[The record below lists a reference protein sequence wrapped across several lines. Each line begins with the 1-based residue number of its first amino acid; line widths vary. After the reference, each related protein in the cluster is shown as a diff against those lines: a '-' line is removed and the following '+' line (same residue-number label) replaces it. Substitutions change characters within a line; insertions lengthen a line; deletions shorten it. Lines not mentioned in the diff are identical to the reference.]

1 MAKWLPHSYLRVAL
15 HMRGSMGKSTEPLK
29 TLQYGTAETLTRE
42 GLALHR
48 FECRRMQ
55 KHPRPFYELRELTGR
70 LRCLR

>member
-29 TLQYGTAETLTRE
+29 TRQYGTAETLMRG

-48 FECRRMQ
+48 FECRRRR
-55 KHPRPFYELRELTGR
+55 KHPRPFCGLRELAGR